1 MGKTIE
7 EGFEKLLEWIVPL
20 LTERNKA
27 VSHRD
32 SVRNCFRNKF
42 NCLSF
47 FETGSFGSKTGVRH
61 FSDTDYF
68 AVCPPENLLGKSSYV
83 LQKVKKALQTTFS
96 RTQSIKINSPA
107 VTILFGKHRSEYL
120 EITPCFLHK
129 MSDTPLGKKR
139 SYAIPALD
147 GNWTLSSPQAHNA
160 YVELHDKRLERKLK
174 PLISLVKA
182 WKFYQGVPISSFY
195 LELRITKFFENRKTI
210 DYETDLYGITKKL
223 YDIQL
228 ANIQDPM
235 KVSGTISA
243 CITGVKK
250 ESALSKL
257 TTAYS
262 RASKAYLCRN
272 NNLDDCFHWWK
283 MFFNGKFPS
292 R

>member
-1 MGKTIE
+1 MARTLE
-7 EGFEKLLEWIVPL
+7 EGFEKALEWIVPL
-20 LTERNKA
+20 PTERNKA
-27 VSHRD
+27 ISHRD
-32 SVRNCFRNKF
+32 SVRNCFRNNF

-47 FETGSFGSKTGVRH
+47 FETGSFGNKTGVRH

-68 AVCPPENLLGKSSYV
+68 AVCPPENLSGKSSYV

-96 RTQSIKINSPA
+96 RTQNIRINSPA
-107 VTILFGKHRSEYL
+107 VAIIFGKHRSENL

-139 SYAIPALD
+139 SYAIPAPR
-147 GNWTLSSPQAHNA
+147 GKWMFSSPQAHNA
-160 YVELHDKRLERKLK
+160 YVELHNKRLKGKLK
-174 PLISLVKA
+174 PLIRLIKA

-195 LELRITKFFENRKTI
+195 LELRITKFFEDRKRI
-210 DYETDLYGITKKL
+210 DYETDLYGIIKKL

-228 ANIQDPM
+228 ANIRDPM

-243 CITGVKK
+243 CVTGLKK
-250 ESALSKL
+250 DAALSKL
-257 TTAYS
+257 ATAYS
-262 RASKAYLCRN
+262 RTSKAYLCRN
-272 NNLDDCFHWWK
+272 KNLDDCFYWWK